1 MPPNAASRRT
11 TGVDPVPESS
21 RWPDPDTDLRPLS
34 SPGKLAAAKM
44 LSSMKRSLCSALLA
58 CSAVAGLGLVV
69 DGRPAQAG
77 CYLTAAQATGQNCD
91 IINGN
96 QGTNITYSFGDPQ
109 FALGNVAIINF
120 KMNNINPANFPFTIK
135 NIQFSREIGGTR
147 TWYDYGSPAELTLT
161 SSGTLTSSP
170 LVIDLRD
177 PAYGG
182 IGANGTTGTGSNG
195 NSLAQNKTAGT
206 DINGNPGQ
214 GVNAFQI
221 RAYIPVMKAPFD
233 SDPTQQTNDIVMQV
247 STYVYATSGQPCR
260 YPNVCG
266 VTNNPQTQTRTI
278 EMIVPG
284 PLPIFG
290 ASVGFAFSRRL
301 RRRIAAAKA

>member
-1 MPPNAASRRT
+1 
-11 TGVDPVPESS
+11 
-21 RWPDPDTDLRPLS
+21 
-34 SPGKLAAAKM
+34 M
-44 LSSMKRSLCSALLA
+44 LNPMNRSFCSALLA
-58 CSAVAGLGLVV
+58 CSAVAGLSMLV
-69 DGRPAQAG
+69 DGRPAKAG
-77 CYLTAAQATGQNCD
+77 CYQTANQATGQNCD

-120 KMNNINPANFPFTIK
+120 KMSNINPANFPFTIK
-135 NIQFSREIGGTR
+135 NIQFSRDIGGTR

-177 PAYGG
+177 PAIGG
-182 IGANGTTGTGSNG
+182 IGSNGTSGTGPNA
-195 NSLAQNKTAGT
+195 NAAPENKTGST
-206 DINGNPGQ
+206 
-214 GVNAFQI
+214 FQI
-221 RAYIPVMKAPFD
+221 RAYIPVMPAPFN
-233 SDPTQQTNDIVMQV
+233 SDPTQQDNDIVMQV
-247 STYVYATSGQPCR
+247 NTYVYALNGQPCR

>member
-1 MPPNAASRRT
+1 
-11 TGVDPVPESS
+11 
-21 RWPDPDTDLRPLS
+21 
-34 SPGKLAAAKM
+34 
-44 LSSMKRSLCSALLA
+44 MKRSLCSALLA
-58 CSAVAGLGLVV
+58 CSAVAGFGMVV

-77 CYLTAAQATGQNCD
+77 CYLTAPQATGQNCD

-109 FALGNVAIINF
+109 FASGNVAIINF
-120 KMNNINPANFPFTIK
+120 KMFNINPANFPFTIK
-135 NIQFSREIGGTR
+135 NIQFSRERVVLVNGNPTTVR
-147 TWYDYGSPAELTLT
+147 DWYDYGSPAELTLT

-177 PAYGG
+177 PAIGG
-182 IGANGTTGTGSNG
+182 VGANGTVGNGPNG
-195 NSLAQNKTAGT
+195 NGLADNKT
-206 DINGNPGQ
+206 GNT
-214 GVNAFQI
+214 FQI
-221 RAYIPVMKAPFD
+221 RAYIPTMVAPFN
-233 SDPTQQTNDIVMQV
+233 SDPTQQTNAILMQV
-247 STYVYATSGQPCR
+247 NTYQYANNGAACR
-260 YPNVCG
+260 YPNVC
-266 VTNNPQTQTRTI
+266 VTQNNPQTQTRTI

>member
-34 SPGKLAAAKM
+34 SPGKLTAAKM

-58 CSAVAGLGLVV
+58 CSAAASLGMVV
-69 DGRPAQAG
+69 DGRPALAS
-77 CYLTAAQATGQNCD
+77 CYETADQATGQSCN

-96 QGTNITYSFGDPQ
+96 YGTNITYSFGDPQ

-135 NIQFSREIGGTR
+135 NIQFSRDIGGTR

-177 PAYGG
+177 PAIGG
-182 IGANGTTGTGSNG
+182 IGSNGTSGTGPNA
-195 NSLAQNKTAGT
+195 NAAPENKTGST
-206 DINGNPGQ
+206 
-214 GVNAFQI
+214 FQI
-221 RAYIPVMKAPFD
+221 RAYIPVMPAPFN
-233 SDPTQQTNDIVMQV
+233 SDPTQQDNDIVMQV
-247 STYVYATSGQPCR
+247 NTYVYALNGQPCR